1 MLVARVASGS
11 TYSLYIGSSYIICG
25 AVFAEALACPGADEA
40 FVRSF
45 LAQTGVAVDFEIGED
60 IWTETGRRY
69 TRYAERRR
77 RNSKPTGNLETKR
90 VLADFIIGSHALLQ
104 ADCMITLDRGRYHK
118 DFPELRLI

>member
-1 MLVARVASGS
+1 MLADARRTGS
-11 TYSLYIGSSYIICG
+11 VVICG
-25 AVFAEALACPGADEA
+25 AVFAEALACPGADEP

-45 LAQTGVAVDFEIGED
+45 LVHTGVAVDFELGED

-77 RNSKPTGNLETKR
+77 RGSKPTGKLETKR

-104 ADCMITLDRGRYHK
+104 ADRLITLDRGRYRK
-118 DFPELRLI
+118 DFPELNLN